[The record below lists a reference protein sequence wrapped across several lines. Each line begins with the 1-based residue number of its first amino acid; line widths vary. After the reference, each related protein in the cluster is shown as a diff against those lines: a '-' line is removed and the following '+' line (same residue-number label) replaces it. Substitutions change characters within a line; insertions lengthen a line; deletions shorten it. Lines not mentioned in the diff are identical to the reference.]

1 MADRATVMLGD
12 CLLAMRARVAGA
24 DARHA
29 AALWAEARARSV
41 QADAEALLAAAVAA
55 WRGEMAGGFDPV
67 MASLLAARVET
78 AGRGVTEA
86 VGACDAAETC
96 RVRTSA
102 VCTQEQARRR
112 AVEELAAIARRRA
125 CRAADERL
133 LTALADR
140 ETVRWSGR

>member
-1 MADRATVMLGD
+1 MADRATAMLGD
-12 CLLAMRARVAGA
+12 CLLAMRARVALA
-24 DARHA
+24 DERHA
-29 AALWAEARARSV
+29 AAIRAEAQARSAHA
-41 QADAEALLAAAVAA
+41 QAETRLAAAEAA
-55 WRGEMAGGFDPV
+55 WCREMAGGFDPV

-78 AGRGVTEA
+78 AACGVTEA
-86 VGACDAAETC
+86 VGARDAAETR

-140 ETVRWSGR
+140 QTVRWSGR